1 MWQCVIT
8 SIIHTNTEYGTFN
21 SDNDFAPVQ
30 VYCNIYKYNK
40 SVNNDT
46 HNLFDCLG
54 LF

>member
-8 SIIHTNTEYGTFN
+8 SIIHTNTEYVTFI

-30 VYCNIYKYNK
+30 VYCNCWYNK
-40 SVNNDT
+40 YVNNDT